1 MLNWKTKTQIT
12 DADVT
17 SSADAVIFFD
27 LKEPGYMPK
36 LSAVAKKAGLY
47 DYKQNVGPIF

>member
-1 MLNWKTKTQIT
+1 MLKWKTKTEIT
-12 DADVT
+12 DADVKT
-17 SSADAVIFFD
+17 SADGVIYFD
-27 LKEPGYMPK
+27 LKEAKYMLK